1 MPSSRVLEQWV
12 LEMIGFS
19 AMRGT
24 LRRLANDRRG
34 NFGLMT
40 ALILPVGMATVGVA
54 MDMTKLMQVRSELQ
68 AAADSAALAAA
79 SALAGQGITDD
90 EAIELARNF
99 LVSQMA
105 NLTNSESDTSDE
117 DINEDLDE
125 NTLTTISE
133 TSNGSTGA
141 TYDVK
146 VDADYNVAMNAF
158 TSLLGYDTVT
168 ISVSSSSQS
177 STESKNALSM
187 FLVLDRSGSMAEETT
202 TSYTGTCTNKKGK
215 TYSCTKYYTKMEA
228 LQLAVADLTAQ
239 LDTADPD
246 QIYVRTAA
254 VSYNASMQTPTSF
267 EWGTATA
274 LAYVNALTATG
285 GTDSSDA
292 MEKAY
297 TKVTASSEVT
307 AHTNKSGQTD
317 PGKYILFMT
326 DGDNNY
332 TSADTETKATCD
344 KAKAAGVEVYTVA
357 FMAPTR
363 GQTLLAYCATDTSH
377 YYDADDAE
385 EVVAAFKEIGE
396 KASLATTRLTQ

>member
-1 MPSSRVLEQWV
+1 
-12 LEMIGFS
+12 MIGFS

>member
-1 MPSSRVLEQWV
+1 
-12 LEMIGFS
+12 
-19 AMRGT
+19 MRGT